1 MNDILE
7 LLENVPGGWVLAIF
21 LLLVFGPPAIL
32 SKTAAEKFGIFG
44 HIARWWRDRP
54 ITRIHQ
60 EGRETQA
67 QSSVLEDRIRSLEEH
82 IRELQIGQAEE
93 RKRWQEAAREDR
105 EAWRTA
111 LDAAEAEIESIRS
124 GLRVRDRSLFSLYD
138 WTNRARIE
146 ALNGGVT
153 LPPIPEVAFPAI
165 TSRPTPEAPSGEGGY
180 DSDHEA

>member
-67 QSSVLEDRIRSLEEH
+67 QSSVLEDRIRSLEDH
-82 IRELQIGQAEE
+82 IRALQESQAEE

-105 EAWRTA
+105 EAWRKA
-111 LDAAEAEIESIRS
+111 LDAAEKEIEAIRS
-124 GLRVRDRSLFSLYD
+124 GLRSRDQYLLSLYD
-138 WTNRARIE
+138 WSTRARVS
-146 ALNGGVT
+146 ALSGGVT
-153 LPPIPEVAFPAI
+153 LPPIPESSFPPINRA
-165 TSRPTPEAPSGEGGY
+165 PQPEVEQ
-180 DSDHEA
+180 

>member
-44 HIARWWRDRP
+44 HVARWWRDRP
-54 ITRIHQ
+54 ITRIQQ

-67 QSSVLEDRIRSLEEH
+67 QSSVMEDRIKSLEEH
-82 IRELQIGQAEE
+82 IRELQQSQAEE
-93 RKRWQEAAREDR
+93 RKRWQKAAREDR
-105 EAWRTA
+105 MAWRAA

-124 GLRVRDRSLFSLYD
+124 GLRVRDRSVFALYD
-138 WTNRARIE
+138 WSVRARVA

-153 LPPIPEVAFPAI
+153 LPPIPE
-165 TSRPTPEAPSGEGGY
+165 TSFLSVQLNDGEPSPEQE
-180 DSDHEA
+180 

>member
-44 HIARWWRDRP
+44 HVARWWRDRP

-67 QSSVLEDRIRSLEEH
+67 QSSVLEDRIKSLEDH
-82 IRELQIGQAEE
+82 IRDLQIGQAEE
-93 RKRWQEAAREDR
+93 RKRWQEAAKEDR
-105 EAWRTA
+105 IAWRNA
-111 LDAAEAEIESIRS
+111 LDAAEAEIEAIRS
-124 GLRVRDRSLFSLYD
+124 GLRARDESLFALYD
-138 WTNRARIE
+138 WSTRARVS

-153 LPPIPEVAFPAI
+153 LPPIPE
-165 TSRPTPEAPSGEGGY
+165 TSYLPVPPRNTEPKQ
-180 DSDHEA
+180 

>member
-44 HIARWWRDRP
+44 HVARWWRDRP

-60 EGRETQA
+60 EGRQTQA
-67 QSSVLEDRIRSLEEH
+67 ETSVMEDRIKSLEEH

-105 EAWRTA
+105 MAWRTA

-124 GLRVRDRSLFSLYD
+124 GLRARDQSLFALYD
-138 WTNRARIE
+138 WSTRARVS

-153 LPPIPEVAFPAI
+153 LPPIPETSFPPFRGK
-165 TSRPTPEAPSGEGGY
+165 TEPPSGLEQ
-180 DSDHEA
+180 

>member
-21 LLLVFGPPAIL
+21 LLLVFGPPAVL

-67 QSSVLEDRIRSLEEH
+67 QSSVLEDRIKSLEEH
-82 IRELQIGQAEE
+82 IRELQQSQAEE
-93 RKRWQEAAREDR
+93 RKRWQEAAQEDR
-105 EAWRTA
+105 MAWRAA

-124 GLRVRDRSLFSLYD
+124 GLRVRDRSVFALYD
-138 WTNRARIE
+138 WSVRARVA

-153 LPPIPEVAFPAI
+153 LPPIPE
-165 TSRPTPEAPSGEGGY
+165 TSFLSVQLNDGEPSPEQE
-180 DSDHEA
+180 